1 MRENDL
7 ANLCGLC
14 ASPLGNHPRVLF
26 LKSFGLVLSS
36 HSGKRKKEVM
46 VIEFKL
52 CQNLPK

>member
-1 MRENDL
+1 MRKNDL